1 MPTRRWLLTIA
12 VLVFACRCAPVAAP
26 TPAAP
31 AIARTAYVRDGAAL
45 IASPDARAALVDRL
59 AHRQLR
65 GVAPY
70 QLSPLLVDAE
80 GRTRLAAWID
90 EVHRAGGQVIV
101 PVAGIDR
108 VGALAQVVAEHPGTW
123 IDGAVTEFEYWNQTD
138 RAGALAELLRLLD
151 ALAARGPELAPGRG
165 LRIGAYL
172 GYPTAA
178 EAAELAARLD
188 FVHLDYS
195 VASPRDAW
203 PHVHAKGGP
212 LRDRYAWF
220 AEAGVEVWPIFY
232 ATGEVDMAAALGALG
247 LGGVEARFA
256 ADLAADPAYGQLAA
270 TGFAYFTLEAV
281 PPAAWESR

>member
-1 MPTRRWLLTIA
+1 MPTRRWLLSIA
-12 VLVFACRCAPVAAP
+12 MLVFACRCAPVAAP
-26 TPAAP
+26 TATAP
-31 AIARTAYVRDGAAL
+31 AVARTAYVRDGAAL
-45 IASPDARAALVDRL
+45 IASPAARAALIERF
-59 AHRQLR
+59 ARHQLR

-70 QLSPLLVDAE
+70 QLAPLLADAD

-101 PVAGIDR
+101 PVAGLDR
-108 VGALAQVVAEHPGTW
+108 VGALAQVIAEHPGTW
-123 IDGAVTEFEYWNQTD
+123 LDGAVTEVEYWNQPD
-138 RAGALAELLRLLD
+138 RAGALAELLALLD
-151 ALAARGPELAPGRG
+151 ALAAQGAALAPGHA

-203 PHVHAKGGP
+203 THVHAKGGP

-232 ATGEVDMAAALGALG
+232 ATGEIDIAAALATLG
-247 LGGVEARFA
+247 MGGVEASFE
-256 ADLAADPAYGQLAA
+256 ADRAADPAYGRLAV

-281 PPAAWESR
+281 PPSAWESR